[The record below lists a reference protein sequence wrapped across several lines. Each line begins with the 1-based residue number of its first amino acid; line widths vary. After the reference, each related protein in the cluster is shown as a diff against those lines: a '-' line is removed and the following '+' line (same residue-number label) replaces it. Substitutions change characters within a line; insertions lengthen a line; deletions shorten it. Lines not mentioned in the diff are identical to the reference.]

1 MRIEISANV
10 TLYRVVDIDD
20 NEPSPDFWQREGNRL
35 MKEAID
41 DYDYSIDYIDHY
53 QAGNHGKD

>member
-20 NEPSPDFWQREGNRL
+20 NEPFPDFWQREGNRL
-35 MKEAID
+35 MNEAID
-41 DYDYSIDYIDHY
+41 DDD
-53 QAGNHGKD
+53 